1 MRDLIVFGSVAVVL
15 GQDPEIVY
23 NSQILVDDVLLGGAG
38 VFGRDD
44 VQLLRTLSHL
54 EHELK

>member
-38 VFGRDD
+38 VFG
-44 VQLLRTLSHL
+44 Q
-54 EHELK
+54 EIIYIKINGK